1 MATQAALFLLSSLCA
16 QFLTGYGATLPE
28 YPSQPLLLS
37 GLLNNKAATSANGHG
52 SAANFDGAGSA
63 YDSQFLPTG
72 SWEYDGLSFAL
83 PSSWDKN
90 DDNVLA
96 NGQVLRLQKPT
107 SVHELHFLYAGD
119 GTGAPV
125 LSVFT
130 LNFADGSS
138 HEVNLYA
145 KNWWVWAN
153 VNRAAIVTP
162 YHFEKTGK
170 NLNATNIFQWSTS
183 VPSESPVESI
193 TFPPKATSNR
203 MHVFGLSITPST
215 TNTSGGPALAIRRAR
230 FTTRWEDIEGV
241 RAQAVEVT
249 LANLLPAFAISR
261 NTSITT
267 RHTVELVGSGIQT
280 VIPGVIN
287 RLVPADQVRVDVFM
301 TGSTANGNATIQI
314 RDSSGN
320 VVATSGEF
328 PTSPLVENYTPDA
341 DSLSMH
347 ETPSW
352 WNAAKYGIFIHWGVY
367 STPAWAPPTSYAE
380 WYDWDI
386 RQPPNSSNPT
396 WEHHLETY
404 GKNVIYNDFIPD
416 FTASKFNASAWVDL
430 FDRAGAKYFVLV
442 SKHHDGFA
450 LFDTGNTT
458 NRNSV
463 QFGPKRDLV
472 AELFQTAKAEKPEM
486 HRGTYYSMPEWFNPD
501 FAKYGFGQWPGGLAH
516 NAFNVS
522 PALEPY
528 TGRIDIDDYIDDLQL
543 PQMIDLA
550 VKYDTE
556 IMWCDIGG
564 PNKTLDFAATFYNH
578 AMAQGRQV
586 TMNDRCGF
594 LPDFD
599 TPEYATFGS
608 IQTAKWES
616 SEGMDP
622 FSYGLNTATNA
633 DQYKNGTTIVQT
645 LVDIVSKNGNF
656 LLDIG
661 PTAEGEIIAP
671 MMNNLLDAGTWL
683 DFAGDCVY
691 DTEYWFP
698 SSQDFN
704 PPAGTEPPRFTT
716 TPSTFCVVAFTQPVD
731 GKVTINKR
739 LPVLAEDE
747 IVFLRPQ
754 GPTAPLTWNVDEKSG
769 KLVVDVPES
778 DVTAVDFAWPFQV
791 RYKLA

>member
-1 MATQAALFLLSSLCA
+1 MATQAVLFLLSSLCA

-28 YPSQPLLLS
+28 YPSQPLPLS
-37 GLLNNKAATSANGHG
+37 GLLNNKPLLQQTATAPP
-52 SAANFDGAGSA
+52 
-63 YDSQFLPTG
+63 Q
-72 SWEYDGLSFAL
+72 
-83 PSSWDKN
+83 
-90 DDNVLA
+90 
-96 NGQVLRLQKPT
+96 T
-107 SVHELHFLYAGD
+107 STEPLHFLYAGD
-119 GTGAPV
+119 GTGGKCFSFL
-125 LSVFT
+125 LSV
-130 LNFADGSS
+130 
-138 HEVNLYA
+138 YA

-153 VNRAAIVTP
+153 VNRAAIALP
-162 YHFEKTGK
+162 LHEKTGK

-280 VIPGVIN
+280 VTPGVIN
-287 RLVPADQVRVDVFM
+287 RLVPADQVRVDVFV

-404 GKNVIYNDFIPD
+404 GKPQNSMRVR
-416 FTASKFNASAWVDL
+416 VDL

-645 LVDIVSKNGNF
+645 LVDIVSRTGICD

-716 TPSTFCVVAFTQPVD
+716 TPSTFCL
-731 GKVTINKR
+731 TINKR

-754 GPTAPLTWNVDEKSG
+754 GPTAPLLG
-769 KLVVDVPES
+769 ILIDVPES
-778 DVTAVDFAWPFQV
+778 DVTAG
-791 RYKLA
+791 